1 MRKQQNS
8 SNTIHSRS
16 SIAEAKDA
24 ETAVLLLQSEDKS
37 TLLAVVET
45 LSKYASKSKD
55 NAKILFH
62 LGVVNNVLPIIEHED
77 IFTRRFMHK
86 WKIIFL

>member
-1 MRKQQNS
+1 MRKQSS

-16 SIAEAKDA
+16 SIPEAKDA
-24 ETAVLLLQSEDKS
+24 ETAALLLQSEDKS
-37 TLLAVVET
+37 TLLAAVEA

-55 NAKILFH
+55 NAKTLFH

-77 IFTRRFMHK
+77 IFTRRFVCK
-86 WKIIFL
+86 